1 MAKRK
6 KRKTIAPSDATQVS
20 QIPFDNS
27 ELKKVALCLGVL
39 TLRLTHHR
47 FKKDLDR
54 ISFLSKLGFDR
65 HEIAAILD
73 TTPLSVSVALTN
85 LKKKSKKKAKSNAED
100 QSTSAS

>member
-6 KRKTIAPSDATQVS
+6 STTSQV
-20 QIPFDNS
+20 DNES
-27 ELKKVALCLGVL
+27 AVSAVQLDSHELKRISLCLGVL

-47 FKKDLDR
+47 FKTDIDR

-73 TTPLSVSVALTN
+73 TTPLSISVAMTK
-85 LKKKSKKKAKSNAED
+85 LKNKSKKRTRSHAED
-100 QSTSAS
+100 QSTPAS